1 MVTNINIYF
10 NKFINYLKLLNSSNR
25 LLRYGRNDGT
35 KTKKS
40 QPYSRDFLLYNFK
53 NLLIFEFASWQI
65 PTKDEILLDFFKNND
80 MCKSIS
86 YNSMVQ
92 IRYR

>member
-10 NKFINYLKLLNSSNR
+10 NKFINYLKFLNSSNR

-65 PTKDEILLDFFKNND
+65 PTKDEILLNFFKNND
-80 MCKSIS
+80 I
-86 YNSMVQ
+86 
-92 IRYR
+92 

>member
-10 NKFINYLKLLNSSNR
+10 NKFINYLKFLNSSNR

-92 IRYR
+92 RRYR

>member
-10 NKFINYLKLLNSSNR
+10 NKFINYLKFLNSSNR

-65 PTKDEILLDFFKNND
+65 PTKDEILLELLQK
-80 MCKSIS
+80 
-86 YNSMVQ
+86 
-92 IRYR
+92 

>member
-10 NKFINYLKLLNSSNR
+10 NKFINYLKFLNSSNR
-25 LLRYGRNDGT
+25 LLRFARKDGT

-65 PTKDEILLDFFKNND
+65 LTKDEILLHFFKNND
-80 MCKSIS
+80 I
-86 YNSMVQ
+86 
-92 IRYR
+92 

>member
-25 LLRYGRNDGT
+25 LLRFARNDGT

-65 PTKDEILLDFFKNND
+65 PTKDEILLHFLKHND
-80 MCKSIS
+80 I
-86 YNSMVQ
+86 
-92 IRYR
+92 